1 MNKGLFITFEGGDGS
16 GKSTQITILKQN
28 LEKAGKEVLITRE
41 PGGTEISEK
50 IREII
55 LDKNNSEMDDMTETM
70 LYAAARA
77 QLVAQVIKPAIEEGK
92 VVICDRFVDSSI
104 AYQGYGRNLGDSVN
118 IINSFAIGDC
128 MPDMTVLL
136 KVNPRE
142 GNRRISVRN
151 EERDR
156 IELAS
161 EEFHQKVYE
170 GYLELEKKY
179 SDRIVGIEATDT
191 IENIAAVIIDRV
203 NELLKSKK

>member
-1 MNKGLFITFEGGDGS
+1 MRKGLFITFEGGDGS

-55 LDKNNSEMDDMTETM
+55 LDKNNAEMDDMTETM

-104 AYQGYGRNLGDSVN
+104 AYQGYGRNLGDSVG

-136 KVNPRE
+136 KVDPQE
-142 GNRRISVRN
+142 GSRRIAVRN
-151 EERDR
+151 EDRDR

-161 EEFHQKVYE
+161 EDFHKKVYE

-179 SDRIVGIEATDT
+179 PDRIVGIEATDT
-191 IENIAAVIIDRV
+191 IENIAAVIENRV
-203 NELLKSKK
+203 NQLLKSRE